1 MKNLYLRMAVLLWKL
16 ENGSLIM
23 RTLEWRSNYESL
35 RMEVYWW
42 IPENGGILMNI
53 WEWRYIDEYLRM
65 EVGRKSSAISPGWCW
80 SLYFKDLSLLSTS
93 TLTLNKNNYLGFS
106 NLLIQIKPP
115 IRFDKNCFVRWNIW
129 KYSLKKK
136 WKMGHQKPIFFI
148 LLDTF
153 QPKNHLSP
161 IKRKTPKMF
170 LELRATICNF
180 SKGGGGN
187 AFLGKNIHP
196 CLSFKIL

>member
-136 WKMGHQKPIFFI
+136 NEKWDIRNQFFSFFLILFNQKIICPQLSEKPLKCFWSFAQPYV
-148 LLDTF
+148 TF
-153 QPKNHLSP
+153 L
-161 IKRKTPKMF
+161 
-170 LELRATICNF
+170 
-180 SKGGGGN
+180 KGGG
-187 AFLGKNIHP
+187 AMPF
-196 CLSFKIL
+196 